1 MNPTTSTELQSP
13 LTQAE
18 KRREMENDRKVREQG
33 TSFKSFEEAFVN
45 DRGGRFTKVES
56 PPKPLPP
63 NSPWSGEQPQPGEEA
78 SLGYSVDRVER

>member
-13 LTQAE
+13 LSQTE
-18 KRREMENDRKVREQG
+18 KRREMENDRRVREQG

-45 DRGGRFTKVES
+45 DRGGRFTKVEP

-63 NSPWSGEQPQPGEEA
+63 NSPWSGEQPSPGDEP
-78 SLGYSVDRVER
+78 SYGISIDKV